1 MLYETIVIAVVVVIG
16 IIAAVY
22 IANKIISRKT

>member
-16 IIAAVY
+16 IIAAAY
-22 IANKIISRKT
+22 IANKIIRRKT